1 MKQIIQSNR
10 FRRDYK
16 RMMKRG
22 LNPQKLT
29 LVLEL
34 LIADQPLPA
43 RCRPH
48 RLSGE
53 YMGFWECHIEPD
65 WLLIYDTGPEFL
77 ELAATGSHAD
87 LFR

>member
-1 MKQIIQSNR
+1 MRKIIQSTR

-16 RMMKRG
+16 RVLKRG
-22 LNPQKLT
+22 QNPGKLET
-29 LVLEL
+29 IIALLLEGT
-34 LIADQPLPA
+34 PLPD

-48 RLSGE
+48 KLSGD
-53 YMGFWECHIEPD
+53 YFGFWECHIEPD
-65 WLLIYDTGPEFL
+65 WLLIYDISEDFI